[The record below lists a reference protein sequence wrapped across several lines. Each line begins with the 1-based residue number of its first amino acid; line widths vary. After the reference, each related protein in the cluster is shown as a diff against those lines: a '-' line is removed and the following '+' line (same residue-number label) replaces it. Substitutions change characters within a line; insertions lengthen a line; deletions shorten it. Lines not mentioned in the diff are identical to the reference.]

1 MMGGGIH
8 IQQQA
13 DGSVLINLVPGTS
26 SPATSPQQNLSS
38 PAAAPRTAPNA
49 GGSDRRR
56 DGASTSGSDGAFK
69 CVVKG
74 CKRKRAKEGFKTEHA
89 LVTHVLC
96 HHKDSDAAKR
106 LRQKGY
112 KKVRHQNKVIRARG
126 GEPRDR
132 TPTASPSPVVTATV
146 SGSRSDAARE
156 SRDRAKKK
164 VKKTKTAT
172 PSKATRAAGDG
183 GARQPMSPS
192 RLFAKSPGQK
202 QQLPPS
208 PPNSDDE
215 TSSDEDEDFS
225 DSENAVSGG
234 EDDRDASEDD
244 DVEDIVETNE
254 EALDFDADDTKPEN
268 AWEVVG
274 KDESVEAKVKIEP
287 IPAAKSAK
295 KAPDA
300 AASKPG
306 PTTDFAGGAK
316 QETEAVKPP
325 KPKPVEPAVE
335 VKREADAAAP
345 AAPSP
350 PPMSAG
356 AIESSDVEEV
366 GPPAPPAP
374 PAPPPLPSPRDPP
387 TSRHFFAARYSADV
401 SATDASQRDTFTLR
415 VLSRAREAYG
425 EKTRRRASG
434 NDSRPRDASSANVRP
449 ACRFADAKEYAAY
462 NAALVLDN
470 AAAAAVDTVAKKP
483 PKRNVTHWHVHSS
496 LTKEEIRERAE
507 AGAKVSCVVLI
518 RNRAGESAGGGES
531 KGPLPPS
538 LSRSGF
544 VPAFAPVVD
553 ELVLLWRG
561 GDSPQSH
568 VLGVVKDASDDGGR
582 LGVDVESSE
591 LLRALS
597 SRDAFLARG
606 TKTLI
611 ALGHDLKTSRREF
624 DAAHVV
630 PLLIAPLL
638 APILTGEPFY
648 TEWNKDKRS
657 AVTGEANVP
666 GTKHVAGTLPL
677 SAGAAPR
684 NLREVLDAIGRWTAA
699 GRFNDAQ
706 ARAIRLCV
714 CPGDLPHETVRRC
727 AGVALLHGPPGT
739 GKTSTLVGAISAL
752 LLCCPAPRVL
762 VCAPS
767 NAAVDELVLRLA
779 RGRIKSL
786 EGDGTERGMEAGEL
800 IRVGAL
806 DQISTRVSTYA
817 LDTLVDKAIDNLNKR
832 RDGLTAR
839 AHEEQRERRT
849 ILERARVVATTTSAA
864 GAEYFKDYKFDVV
877 IVDEAAQSSEAATLI
892 PLMRRASHVKRII
905 LAGDHRQLP
914 AVAHAE
920 DLASRRAYGTS
931 LFERLVLPR
940 GEGDDDDG
948 DDDDLRAHPASTLIV
963 QHRMNAEISRF
974 PSAFFYGGCL
984 RDAPKVAHQTAFC
997 DASVVSDGFVV
1008 RLSAY
1013 AFLDWHGSEE
1023 TDSGGDNDRSYFNK
1037 SEASVV
1043 AATVRAALRHARA
1056 DATVAVVTPYK
1067 SQKAEIWRHLSRG
1080 EDSVVDDPRVRCNTV
1095 DSYQGQEA
1103 DIVVFSCVRTRSLGF
1118 LRDERRLNVALTRAR
1133 ECLLI
1138 VGSAELLRKGPEE
1151 RAWPSLVADAEARG
1165 RLHAVTRAGPGQAE
1179 GRLVAPDAR
1188 QELERQIQADR
1199 LNAQRRLAAGSKTAT
1214 RAQTAPPSEEA
1225 RGAKRRAPNLFGAPA
1240 VSPKRPRGTHL
1251 PVVDVDDRANHA
1263 NREDDDD
1270 DAVPPVAA
1278 AGVAPPSSG
1287 RTRKFQPTAKPRPEP
1302 EARSAR
1308 GVASRRVVV
1317 GKKRLV
1323 AHRRARDSSPPPVA
1337 AAPPTQIE
1345 LERWK
1350 DKLEKQQLA
1359 LDHERLDLA
1368 RQQRQLGLAAA
1379 APRGERRRGGRG
1391 SRRPD
1396 RRGGRGDRSVFE
1408 RSVLPRGDATSRGRR
1423 YE

>member
-1 MMGGGIH
+1 M
-8 IQQQA
+8 
-13 DGSVLINLVPGTS
+13 
-26 SPATSPQQNLSS
+26 
-38 PAAAPRTAPNA
+38 
-49 GGSDRRR
+49 
-56 DGASTSGSDGAFK
+56 
-69 CVVKG
+69 
-74 CKRKRAKEGFKTEHA
+74 
-89 LVTHVLC
+89 
-96 HHKDSDAAKR
+96 
-106 LRQKGY
+106 
-112 KKVRHQNKVIRARG
+112 
-126 GEPRDR
+126 
-132 TPTASPSPVVTATV
+132 
-146 SGSRSDAARE
+146 
-156 SRDRAKKK
+156 
-164 VKKTKTAT
+164 
-172 PSKATRAAGDG
+172 
-183 GARQPMSPS
+183 
-192 RLFAKSPGQK
+192 
-202 QQLPPS
+202 
-208 PPNSDDE
+208 
-215 TSSDEDEDFS
+215 
-225 DSENAVSGG
+225 
-234 EDDRDASEDD
+234 
-244 DVEDIVETNE
+244 
-254 EALDFDADDTKPEN
+254 
-268 AWEVVG
+268 
-274 KDESVEAKVKIEP
+274 
-287 IPAAKSAK
+287 
-295 KAPDA
+295 
-300 AASKPG
+300 
-306 PTTDFAGGAK
+306 
-316 QETEAVKPP
+316 
-325 KPKPVEPAVE
+325 
-335 VKREADAAAP
+335 KREARLKRVRAGLA
-345 AAPSP
+345 SS

-434 NDSRPRDASSANVRP
+434 NDSRPRGASSANVRP

-496 LTKEEIRERAE
+496 LTKEETRERAE

-1138 VGSAELLRKGPEE
+1138 VGSAELLRKGPEGP
-1151 RAWPSLVADAEARG
+1151 RVAVARRRRRGAG
-1165 RLHAVTRAGPGQAE
+1165 RLHAVTRAGPGRAGRQAH
-1179 GRLVAPDAR
+1179 RAR
-1188 QELERQIQADR
+1188 R
-1199 LNAQRRLAAGSKTAT
+1199 AAGAGAADPGGPPERAAASRRGVENAT
-1214 RAQTAPPSEEA
+1214 RAQNRASVGGRAA
-1225 RGAKRRAPNLFGAPA
+1225 RGRRAPNLFGAPA

-1308 GVASRRVVV
+1308 GVARGASSSARRDWLRI
-1317 GKKRLV
+1317 GAR
-1323 AHRRARDSSPPPVA
+1323 AIPRHRPSPPRLPRKLSSSAGRTSSRSNSSRWITRGSTARGSKGNLAWPPPRRGASGA
-1337 AAPPTQIE
+1337 AAV
-1345 LERWK
+1345 
-1350 DKLEKQQLA
+1350 
-1359 LDHERLDLA
+1359 
-1368 RQQRQLGLAAA
+1368 GAAA
-1379 APRGERRRGGRG
+1379 APTAAAAEAIEACSSDRCYPEATRRLGVG
-1391 SRRPD
+1391 
-1396 RRGGRGDRSVFE
+1396 V
-1408 RSVLPRGDATSRGRR
+1408 TSRDAVTR
-1423 YE
+1423 

>member
-225 DSENAVSGG
+225 DSENVVSGG

-274 KDESVEAKVKIEP
+274 KDESVEAEVKIEP

-568 VLGVVKDASDDGGR
+568 VLGVVKDASDGR
-582 LGVDVESSE
+582 RAPSVDVESSE

-727 AGVALLHGPPGT
+727 AGVALLHGPRGT

-800 IRVGAL
+800 I
-806 DQISTRVSTYA
+806 
-817 LDTLVDKAIDNLNKR
+817 
-832 RDGLTAR
+832 
-839 AHEEQRERRT
+839 
-849 ILERARVVATTTSAA
+849 
-864 GAEYFKDYKFDVV
+864 
-877 IVDEAAQSSEAATLI
+877 
-892 PLMRRASHVKRII
+892 
-905 LAGDHRQLP
+905 
-914 AVAHAE
+914 
-920 DLASRRAYGTS
+920 
-931 LFERLVLPR
+931 
-940 GEGDDDDG
+940 
-948 DDDDLRAHPASTLIV
+948 
-963 QHRMNAEISRF
+963 
-974 PSAFFYGGCL
+974 
-984 RDAPKVAHQTAFC
+984 
-997 DASVVSDGFVV
+997 
-1008 RLSAY
+1008 LSA
-1013 AFLDWHGSEE
+1013 L
-1023 TDSGGDNDRSYFNK
+1023 
-1037 SEASVV
+1037 
-1043 AATVRAALRHARA
+1043 
-1056 DATVAVVTPYK
+1056 
-1067 SQKAEIWRHLSRG
+1067 
-1080 EDSVVDDPRVRCNTV
+1080 
-1095 DSYQGQEA
+1095 
-1103 DIVVFSCVRTRSLGF
+1103 
-1118 LRDERRLNVALTRAR
+1118 
-1133 ECLLI
+1133 
-1138 VGSAELLRKGPEE
+1138 
-1151 RAWPSLVADAEARG
+1151 
-1165 RLHAVTRAGPGQAE
+1165 
-1179 GRLVAPDAR
+1179 
-1188 QELERQIQADR
+1188 
-1199 LNAQRRLAAGSKTAT
+1199 
-1214 RAQTAPPSEEA
+1214 
-1225 RGAKRRAPNLFGAPA
+1225 
-1240 VSPKRPRGTHL
+1240 
-1251 PVVDVDDRANHA
+1251 
-1263 NREDDDD
+1263 
-1270 DAVPPVAA
+1270 
-1278 AGVAPPSSG
+1278 
-1287 RTRKFQPTAKPRPEP
+1287 
-1302 EARSAR
+1302 
-1308 GVASRRVVV
+1308 
-1317 GKKRLV
+1317 
-1323 AHRRARDSSPPPVA
+1323 
-1337 AAPPTQIE
+1337 
-1345 LERWK
+1345 
-1350 DKLEKQQLA
+1350 
-1359 LDHERLDLA
+1359 
-1368 RQQRQLGLAAA
+1368 
-1379 APRGERRRGGRG
+1379 
-1391 SRRPD
+1391 
-1396 RRGGRGDRSVFE
+1396 
-1408 RSVLPRGDATSRGRR
+1408 
-1423 YE
+1423 